1 MTTGL
6 CDNMPQI
13 KQPSDYDDRRQTYYL
28 GRVLPGVVEQRA
40 SALNWS
46 ASKLLRV
53 TLYEKF
59 NMMKEL
65 ADELGA
71 VE

>member
-1 MTTGL
+1 
-6 CDNMPQI
+6 MPVL
-13 KQPSDYDDRRQTYYL
+13 KQPEDYDDRRQTYYL
-28 GRVLPGVVEQRA
+28 GPLLPSVVEKRA
-40 SALNWS
+40 TALNWS